1 MDNISVLF
9 KHVDLFDSLNGLNVQ
24 LFERGLK
31 LLVIGTG
38 ILVDLLDLSPGRT
51 LPAMKPSIIVSAP
64 YQKKLKNKPQPPK

>member
-9 KHVDLFDSLNGLNVQ
+9 KHVYLLDGLNGLNVQ

-38 ILVDLLDLSPGRT
+38 VLVDLLDLSPGCT
-51 LPAMKPSIIVSAP
+51 LPAMKPSTIVSAP
-64 YQKKLKNKPQPPK
+64 YQKG